1 MYLEQ
6 GNLHH
11 SLGPDLA
18 RVEEIDSS
26 GETVSLGEGSNDSDL
41 VQEDLGRGP
50 GNSGVIG
57 VDSVDEEGS
66 TSGNVVDGVVDDR
79 LDTSALGD
87 NVETVYS
94 LATVLEPRYKG
105 GLTRVLLLD
114 LSPLVGS
121 VGSVKVNVGI
131 SSLDL
136 SSNVHLETYH

>member
-1 MYLEQ
+1 MRIVD
-6 GNLHH
+6 LHH

-18 RVEEIDSS
+18 RVEEVDSS

-50 GNSGVIG
+50 GDSGIVG

-66 TSGNVVDGVVDDR
+66 TSGNVVDGIVDDR
-79 LDTSALGD
+79 LDTSAFGD
-87 NVETVYS
+87 NIETVYP
-94 LATVLEPRYKG
+94 LVAVLKPRYKG
-105 GLTRVLLLD
+105 ELTRVLLLD

-136 SSNVHLETYH
+136 SSNVHLETYL